1 VRTGVAPDHP
11 EMKKIEKDYSEVL
24 NDKERCH
31 FFGNIW
37 IGTNNGL
44 DLAKL
49 KELYSGIILAY
60 GATSERDLGL
70 ANEHHLNKVLSSRHM
85 ANWYNG
91 SLDDDLDY
99 DKKLDLEHVKDVA
112 IIGNGNVAMD
122 ISRVILKEPS
132 LLAPFDAPSRVIEQL
147 KKSKLRSI

>member
-1 VRTGVAPDHP
+1 
-11 EMKKIEKDYSEVL
+11 
-24 NDKERCH
+24 
-31 FFGNIW
+31 
-37 IGTNNGL
+37 
-44 DLAKL
+44 
-49 KELYSGIILAY
+49 
-60 GATSERDLGL
+60 
-70 ANEHHLNKVLSSRHM
+70 M

-99 DKKLDLEHVKDVA
+99 ERQLDLEHVRDVA

-147 KKSKLRSI
+147 KKSNLRSI